1 MLMAWEGVG
10 FANFSYLSQIKGES
24 GQAGLMT
31 VRTEQKDAQSQLIM
45 TEAVE
50 KRLADAGIK
59 VSQSA
64 TIAEFAG
71 SIAGQMDFLVMF
83 LMAMAAMSALI
94 GGLGLAGIM
103 SLNVM
108 ERTREIGVMRS
119 IGASNSMV
127 GGIVL
132 IEGLLIGILSWA
144 LAIPL
149 SLPVTLL
156 FNAMLGQMMLDQ
168 PLVFVFLPTGL
179 IIWLVIVVIISVVA
193 SLLPAYR
200 AIKMS
205 VRETLAYE

>member
-1 MLMAWEGVG
+1 MD
-10 FANFSYLSQIKGES
+10 
-24 GQAGLMT
+24 
-31 VRTEQKDAQSQLIM
+31 VRTEKKDAQSQLIM
-45 TEAVE
+45 AAAVE
-50 KRLADAGIK
+50 DRLADAGIK

-71 SIAGQMDFLVMF
+71 SIVSQFDFLVMF

-132 IEGLLIGILSWA
+132 VEGLLIGILSWA

-156 FNAMLGQMMLDQ
+156 FNAMIGQMILDQ
-168 PLVFVFLPTGL
+168 PLVFVFLPIGL
-179 IIWLVIVVIISVVA
+179 IIWLVIVIIVSVVA

>member
-1 MLMAWEGVG
+1 MG
-10 FANFSYLSQIKGES
+10 FADFNYLSRIRGNP
-24 GQAGLMT
+24 GQAGLVD
-31 VRTEQKDAQSQLIM
+31 VRTEQKDGQSQLIM
-45 TEAVE
+45 AEAVE

-71 SIAGQMDFLVMF
+71 SIVSQFDFLVMF

-132 IEGLLIGILSWA
+132 TEGLLIGILSWA

-149 SLPVTLL
+149 SIPATLL
-156 FNAMLGQMMLDQ
+156 FNAMIGPMILDQ

-179 IIWLVIVVIISVVA
+179 IIWLVIVIIVSVVA

-205 VRETLAYE
+205 VMETLAYEYCNVL

>member
-1 MLMAWEGVG
+1 M
-10 FANFSYLSQIKGES
+10 
-24 GQAGLMT
+24 MT
-31 VRTEQKDAQSQLIM
+31 VSTEQKDGQSQFM
-45 TEAVE
+45 MAEAV
-50 KRLADAGIK
+50 KQRLKDAGIK
-59 VSQSA
+59 VSQSS

-71 SIAGQMDFLVMF
+71 SIASQFDFLVMF
-83 LMAMAAMSALI
+83 LMAMAAMAALI

-132 IEGLLIGILSWA
+132 IEGLLIGMLSWTV
-144 LAIPL
+144 AIPL
-149 SLPVTLL
+149 SIPVTLL
-156 FNAMLGQMMLDQ
+156 FNTMLGSMMLDQ
-168 PLVFVFLPTGL
+168 PLVFVFLPIGVL
-179 IIWLVIVVIISVVA
+179 VWLAIVIVVSIVA

-205 VRETLAYE
+205 VWETLAYE

>member
-1 MLMAWEGVG
+1 
-10 FANFSYLSQIKGES
+10 
-24 GQAGLMT
+24 
-31 VRTEQKDAQSQLIM
+31 
-45 TEAVE
+45 
-50 KRLADAGIK
+50 
-59 VSQSA
+59 
-64 TIAEFAG
+64 
-71 SIAGQMDFLVMF
+71 
-83 LMAMAAMSALI
+83 MSALI

-127 GGIVL
+127 GSIVL
-132 IEGLLIGILSWA
+132 VEGLLIGIISWV

-149 SLPVTLL
+149 SIPVTLL
-156 FNAMLGQMMLDQ
+156 FNAMLGQMIIDT
-168 PLVFVFLPTGL
+168 PLVFVFLPIGL
-179 IIWLVIVVIISVVA
+179 VTWLVIVIMVSVVA